1 MAKTAVPIMRGGHF
15 GWFRIVTILLDG
27 GQVAA
32 PANGR
37 ITLARLTEAGYA
49 KLVASAPAHVETV
62 RRLVIDALTKQQ
74 SNQLGRVSGSILAQL
89 NAPGERPSRQS
100 GKRQP

>member
-37 ITLARLTEAGYA
+37 ITLATLTE